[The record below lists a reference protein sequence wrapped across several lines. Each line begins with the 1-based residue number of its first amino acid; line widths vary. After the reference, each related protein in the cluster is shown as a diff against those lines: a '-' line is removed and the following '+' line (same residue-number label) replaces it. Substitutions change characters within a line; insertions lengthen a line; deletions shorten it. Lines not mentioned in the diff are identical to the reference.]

1 MQVLETV
8 LPILII
14 VLLGYITAHRN
25 FLSQNDCD
33 SVAKLVFNFLIP
45 VLLFIGTV
53 NAKIPQ
59 QMQWDFL
66 FSFYAALLFIYLFG
80 LILGKFIF
88 KYDHAEQSVFSMGCA
103 YSNSTIV
110 GIPVCIYALGEEAM
124 LPLFI
129 ILSVHNLFLF
139 TLGCFAAERGSLF
152 SKTFIKDI
160 LKIFK
165 QLITSPITAS
175 LLVGGLFNVLQLPL
189 YSPVKDSLLLTSQAA
204 VPMALFVLGSSLNKY
219 TIHGNIAPALVI
231 VVCKTMLSPFLVW
244 VLIFQVFNV
253 DPLWASTALL
263 TSAMPVG
270 ISAYIFS
277 QQYKV
282 GEAAIATGILISTL
296 VSIFTLSFIIA
307 YLQAIIV

>member
-1 MQVLETV
+1 MGVLETV

-14 VLLGYITAHRN
+14 VLLGYIAANRK
-25 FLSQNDCD
+25 FLNLSDCN
-33 SVAKLVFNFLIP
+33 SIAKLVFNFLIP

-53 NAKIPQ
+53 NAKIPK
-59 QMQWDFL
+59 QMEWDFL
-66 FSFYAALLFIYLFG
+66 IAFYTALLLTYLFG
-80 LILGKFIF
+80 LFLGKYAF
-88 KYDHAEQSVFSMGCA
+88 KYDYAEQSVFSMGCA

-110 GIPVCIYALGEEAM
+110 GIPVCIYALGEQAM

-152 SKTFIKDI
+152 SATFVNDI
-160 LKIFK
+160 LKIFR

-175 LLVGGLFNVLQLPL
+175 LLFGGVFNLLQFPV
-189 YSPVKDSLLLTSQAA
+189 YAPVKDSLLLTSQAA

-231 VVCKTMLSPFLVW
+231 VICKTMLSPFLVW
-244 VLIFQVFNV
+244 VLIFQVFSV

-296 VSIFTLSFIIA
+296 VSIVTLSFIIA
-307 YLQAIIV
+307 YVQALV

>member
-14 VLLGYITAHRN
+14 VLLGYIAARRH

-59 QMQWDFL
+59 QMPWDFL

-88 KYDHAEQSVFSMGCA
+88 NYDYAEQSVFSMGCA

-152 SKTFIKDI
+152 SATFVKDI

-165 QLITSPITAS
+165 HLITSPITAS
-175 LLVGGLFNVLQLPL
+175 LLVGGVFNILQLPL
-189 YSPVKDSLLLTSQAA
+189 YNPIKDSLLLTSQAA

-231 VVCKTMLSPFLVW
+231 VICKTMLSPFLVW
-244 VLIFQVFNV
+244 LLIFQVFTV
-253 DPLWASTALL
+253 DTLWASTALL

-282 GEAAIATGILISTL
+282 GEAAIATAILISTL